1 MSAVL
6 RLTVLTVSPDSMNTT
21 LYLMP
26 KVVCNN
32 VIIPDAKNSVPV
44 ISLLPTL
51 SSSMHKAGAR
61 RIGTVRVATN
71 IEM

>member
-1 MSAVL
+1 VAITSL
-6 RLTVLTVSPDSMNTT
+6 I
-21 LYLMP
+21 YLMP
-26 KVVCNN
+26 KVVCSN
-32 VIIPDAKNSVPV
+32 VMIPDVKNSVPV

-51 SSSMHKAGAR
+51 SSFMHKAGAR